1 MDTQKSFDAET
12 SDVKTKLLYASPV
25 EACKLMNSDMKG
37 LTQSEAGRRL
47 ETYGKNELP
56 KKKQDSLLKKLL
68 ANFTS
73 LMALLLWGGGIMAIV
88 SGAPELGI
96 AIFCVN
102 LINGL
107 FLFFKNLKQKKQR
120 TPCRKC
126 FLPMPA

>member
-73 LMALLLWGGGIMAIV
+73 LMALLLWRYLRVALW
-88 SGAPELGI
+88 P
-96 AIFCVN
+96 
-102 LINGL
+102 L
-107 FLFFKNLKQKKQR
+107 FPVPGTWDRDLLCKSDQRSLFFFSR
-120 TPCRKC
+120 I
-126 FLPMPA
+126 